1 MLPLILELALALA
14 GLLSA
19 GHALLHK
26 RDPRAAWGWV
36 AVCLMFPGGG
46 AALYWLMGVNRIETR
61 AKGWTA
67 AGKFERAV
75 DVSRLHPS
83 PEVGAPPFENS
94 SVSALLK
101 IADTVTGLPLLGGN
115 RVSILHNGEAAYPAM
130 WAAIEN
136 ARERVY
142 LSTYIFRTDATGR
155 RFIDALTAA
164 AERGVEVRV
173 AIDGVGE
180 LYTFPWVSRQFRNT
194 KVRAVRFLP
203 LPSSGFHLNLRNH
216 RKLLV
221 VDGAMGFFGGMNIGN
236 HHLAEDTQNARRVI
250 DLQVRL
256 EGPAVSQLEDAFLN
270 DWSFATGET
279 RPAKA
284 SRSIRTVGQAFCRGI
299 SAGPNEDFEKLY
311 WIVLG
316 ALGAARVHV
325 RIMTPYFIP
334 DRALLAA
341 LSMAALRGV
350 RVDIV
355 LPERNNLPYVAW
367 AMRAFLWEVL
377 QNRARVYYQPPPFVH
392 SKLLAVDDLYTL
404 VGSANLDPRSL
415 RLNFEFN
422 LEIYDRDASA
432 ALTGHFDA
440 ARERSREVTLAELDG
455 RPLPERLRD
464 AAAKLFSPY
473 L

>member
-1 MLPLILELALALA
+1 MLTLTIEILIALA
-14 GLLSA
+14 GVLSA

-26 RDPRAAWGWV
+26 RDPRSAWAWV
-36 AVCLMFPGGG
+36 ALCLMFPVAG
-46 AALYWLMGVNRIETR
+46 AALYWLLGVNRIETR
-61 AKGWTA
+61 AKGWRA
-67 AGKFERAV
+67 AGKLASAAA
-75 DVSRLHPS
+75 VSRLPPS
-83 PEVGAPPFENS
+83 PQAGAPPFENTS
-94 SVSALLK
+94 ISALLK

-115 RVSILHNGEAAYPAM
+115 RVSLLHNGEAAYPAM

-136 ARERVY
+136 ARERVS
-142 LSTYIFRTDATGR
+142 LSTYIFRTDATGK
-155 RFIDALTAA
+155 RFIDALAA
-164 AERGVEVRV
+164 AADRGVEVRV
-173 AIDGVGE
+173 MIDGVGE
-180 LYTFPWVSRQFRNT
+180 LYTFPWASRQLRNT
-194 KVRAVRFLP
+194 RVRVARFLP
-203 LPSSGFHLNLRNH
+203 LVRRGFHFNLRNH

-221 VDGAMGFFGGMNIGN
+221 VDGAVGFAGGMNIGD
-236 HHLAEDTQNARRVI
+236 HHLAEARHNARRVI
-250 DLQVRL
+250 DLQVGL
-256 EGPAVSQLEDAFLN
+256 EGPAVAQLEDAFLN
-270 DWSFATGET
+270 DWHFATGEP
-279 RPAKA
+279 RPAKTFRA
-284 SRSIRTVGQAFCRGI
+284 HRPAGEAFCRGI

-316 ALGAARVHV
+316 ALGAARTHV

-355 LPERNNLPYVAW
+355 LPQRNNLPYVAW

-377 QNRARVYYQPPPFVH
+377 QHQARVYYQPPPFVH

-422 LEIYDRDASA
+422 LEIYDRDVSA

-440 ARERSREVTLAELDG
+440 ARDRSREVTLAELDG